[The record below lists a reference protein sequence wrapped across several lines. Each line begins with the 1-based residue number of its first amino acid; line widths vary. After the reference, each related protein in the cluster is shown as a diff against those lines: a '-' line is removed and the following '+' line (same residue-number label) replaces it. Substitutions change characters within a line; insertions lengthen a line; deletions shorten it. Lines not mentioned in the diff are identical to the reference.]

1 MQHCSCT
8 TTTIA
13 PMPGSGPDGQA
24 PLRGALVIMLRSLA
38 SQVAANDWSSL
49 CADPARRCPRS
60 QAAVQSKRLYTAQ
73 PPCAP
78 ACWQPCVTP
87 GRLAVGALLQK
98 VLTAR
103 LHWRTGDLR
112 QANTL
117 PQEPLPD
124 TPPMRAAGRAQWEQQ
139 AVRLARL
146 CCWVLQAVPHR
157 HQATSGSMQ
166 TPCLACLTRHSAA
179 RLLQQL
185 LQPSSRPASWPGER
199 TWFG

>member
-1 MQHCSCT
+1 MTGAASAQTLLAGAYRLHTGCCPVQTPLHCPAALCTCLLAALCDPWQAGCWCTAAAGPHCS
-8 TTTIA
+8 A
-13 PMPGSGPDGQA
+13 
-24 PLRGALVIMLRSLA
+24 ALAHWWSLT
-38 SQVAANDWSSL
+38 S
-49 CADPARRCPRS
+49 
-60 QAAVQSKRLYTAQ
+60 
-73 PPCAP
+73 
-78 ACWQPCVTP
+78 
-87 GRLAVGALLQK
+87 
-98 VLTAR
+98 
-103 LHWRTGDLR
+103 
-112 QANTL
+112 NTL
-117 PQEPLPD
+117 PQEPVPD

-166 TPCLACLTRHSAA
+166 TPCLACITRHSAA